1 MTYNLYKIPQCASTP
16 ETFFK
21 CSKELPQDRQN
32 KLKELGYTSEFRV
45 VNFDTLLA
53 TLKPK
58 SKMMLD
64 NACLNLLISELADRI
79 TIETG
84 VVDHLGNVTINP
96 RDPQLIRHYRSLL
109 KANLL
114 ETPLDLIPMN
124 ILCALYNV
132 LDWNKI
138 RIVVFDGPVSMGY
151 CHINEQQ
158 KISIHISSHLIGER
172 LTYLPGH
179 LLFHELGHALHAAYN
194 ILAVPQLATY
204 TSDFIKDIYLLKQN
218 VNLPNNELF
227 KDSNTYQI
235 YCEWYSIEE
244 CWNQLGFAEIN
255 NIVYV
260 NELSDYA
267 NEIFTAHPF
276 TYHEPMG
283 QNYYLT
289 KEEQAAMLQNLS
301 ARKALVY
308 SDKAI
313 KAIRYALGLTGE
325 IDLASQTN
333 ARNDFLYR
341 LEKRLKVKQR
351 ADLIYDAYQKLN
363 R

>member
-1 MTYNLYKIPQCASTP
+1 MTYNLYTIPQCASTP

-21 CSKELPQDRQN
+21 CSKELPEDRQN
-32 KLKELGYTSEFRV
+32 KLNELGYTSEFRV

-53 TLKPK
+53 SLKPK

-64 NACLNLLISELADRI
+64 NTLWNLIRNELADRI

-84 VVDHLGNVTINP
+84 VVDHLGNVTINQC
-96 RDPQLIRHYRSLL
+96 DPQLIRYYRSLF
-109 KANLL
+109 KAHLL
-114 ETPLDLIPMN
+114 SAPLSQIQVD
-124 ILCALYNV
+124 ILCALYNLRDWDNVKIVV
-132 LDWNKI
+132 LD
-138 RIVVFDGPVSMGY
+138 GPLSIGY
-151 CHINEQQ
+151 CYVDQQ
-158 KISIHISSHLIGER
+158 QNIVIHISSHLIGESS
-172 LTYLPGH
+172 TYLPGH

-235 YCEWYSIEE
+235 YSEWFSIEE
-244 CWNQLGFAEIN
+244 CWNKLGFAEIN
-255 NIVYV
+255 GIIYV

-267 NEIFTAHPF
+267 NQIVTANPF
-276 TYHEPMG
+276 TYHGPMG
-283 QNYYLT
+283 QNQFLT
-289 KEEQAAMLQNLS
+289 KEEQEAMLQNLS

-308 SDKAI
+308 PENAI

-325 IDLASQTN
+325 IDWTGQTN
-333 ARNDFLYR
+333 ARNDFLSD
-341 LEKRLKVKQR
+341 LENSLKIEQR
-351 ADLIYDAYQKLN
+351 ADLIYNAYQKLN